1 MNFILTTVVIMF
13 VVCTLGVKGE
23 TKKHGYLAK
32 KLDEYY
38 STVKCMANIMEDFI
52 PGKTLCCKKNYLA
65 KSK

>member
-1 MNFILTTVVIMF
+1 MF

-65 KSK
+65 KS